1 MSDEFT
7 EFTSQS
13 WGSRILSSL
22 KGILFGIV
30 LIPISI
36 ILLFWN
42 ENRAVTT
49 AKGLKEGAAA
59 VVSIDAK
66 SVVPANDQKLVYLS
80 EQVTGGDEVLKDPL
94 FGVTAKGI
102 RLTRSVDMYQ
112 WQEEKSSETR
122 KKLGGGTETATTY
135 TYKQVWSDKL
145 INSANFNPNHREE
158 HKNPTALLAESLP
171 IVAGNVRLG
180 AFKLP
185 SGVIA
190 KMHGDEALA
199 ATDEHLAKAA
209 PDLRAKLKVAAG
221 TFYVGADPAN
231 PALGDQRVSFK
242 VLAPAVWS
250 VIARQNG
257 DTIEPYQPKDGP
269 AIERVE
275 AGKVSAELMFKH
287 AASENAMLTWGLRFV
302 GFVLMALGLGL
313 IVSPLSVFADVIPFL
328 GDIIGVGVGLA
339 AMLLAFVGSL
349 IVIAIA
355 WFAVRPLLTIALAV
369 VAAAALVMAWRQGHS
384 RSQQT
389 KPRIVSF

>member
-1 MSDEFT
+1 MSDDFT

-13 WGSRILSSL
+13 WGGRILNSL

-59 VVSIDAK
+59 VVSIEAT
-66 SVVPANDQKLVYLS
+66 SVVPANNKKLVHLS
-80 EQVTGGDEVLKDPL
+80 DQVTSGDEVLKDPL
-94 FGVTAKGI
+94 FGVSAKGI
-102 RLTRSVDMYQ
+102 RLSRSVEMYQ

-135 TYKQVWSDKL
+135 SYKQVWSDKL
-145 INSANFNPNHREE
+145 ISSGNFNPEHRLD
-158 HKNPTALLAESLP
+158 HQNPTARLADPLTL
-171 IVAGNVRLG
+171 VGGNVRLG

-190 KMHGDEALA
+190 KMQGDAVLA
-199 ATDEHLAKAA
+199 ATDEDLAKVA
-209 PDLRAKLKVAAG
+209 PDLRPKLTLAAG
-221 TFYVGADPAN
+221 TFYAGADPAN

-250 VIARQNG
+250 VIASQIG
-257 DTIEPYQPKDGP
+257 DTLEPFQPKDGP

-275 AGKVSAELMFKH
+275 PGTVSAEVMFKH
-287 AASENAMLTWGLRFV
+287 AASENAMLTWGLRLG

-328 GDIIGVGVGLA
+328 GDVVGAGVGFA

-349 IVIAIA
+349 TVIAVT
-355 WFAVRPLLTIALAV
+355 WFAVRPLLTVALAG
-369 VAAAALVMAWRQGHS
+369 VAAAALVMDWRRGHA
-384 RSQQT
+384 RSLQA
-389 KPRIVSF
+389 KSAR

>member
-1 MSDEFT
+1 MVDDFT
-7 EFTSQS
+7 EFSSQS
-13 WGSRILSSL
+13 WGGRILDSI

-59 VVSIDAK
+59 VVSIAATP
-66 SVVPANDQKLVYLS
+66 VVAGNNLKLVHLS
-80 EQVTGGDEVLKDPL
+80 DQVTSGDEVLNDPL
-94 FGVTAKGI
+94 FGVAATGI
-102 RLTRSVDMYQ
+102 RLTRKVEMYQ

-135 TYKQVWSDKL
+135 SYKQVWSDKL
-145 INSANFNPNHREE
+145 ISSANFNPEHRAE
-158 HKNPTALLAESLP
+158 HQNPTTRLAEPLTL
-171 IVAGNVRLG
+171 VGGNVRLG

-190 KMHGDEALA
+190 KMQGDAALA
-199 ATDEHLAKAA
+199 ATDEDLAKAA
-209 PDLRAKLKVAAG
+209 PDLRAKLTLAAG
-221 TFYVGADPAN
+221 TFYAGPNPAN
-231 PALGDQRVSFK
+231 PALGDQRISFQ

-250 VIARQNG
+250 VIARQNA
-257 DTIEPYQPKDGP
+257 DTLEPYQPKSGP

-275 AGKVSAELMFKH
+275 SGTVSADLMFKH
-287 AASENAMLTWGLRFV
+287 AASENAMLTWGLRLL

-313 IVSPLSVFADVIPFL
+313 IVSPLSVLADVLPFL
-328 GDIIGVGVGLA
+328 GDIIGFGTTLA
-339 AMLLAFVGSL
+339 AMLLAFVGS
-349 IVIAIA
+349 ITVIAVA

-369 VAAAALVMAWRQGHS
+369 VAAATLFISWRRGHA
-384 RSQQT
+384 RSLLA
-389 KPRIVSF
+389 KPAR

>member
-1 MSDEFT
+1 MSDDFT
-7 EFTSQS
+7 EFTSES
-13 WGSRILSSL
+13 WGGRILSSI

-66 SVVPANDQKLVYLS
+66 SVIPTNDQKLVHLS
-80 EQVTGGDEVLKDPL
+80 DQVTSDEVLKDPL
-94 FGVTAKGI
+94 FAVAAKGI
-102 RLTRSVDMYQ
+102 RLTRSVEMYQ
-112 WQEEKSSETR
+112 WQEDKSSETH

-135 TYKQVWSDKL
+135 SYKQVWSDKL
-145 INSANFNPNHREE
+145 ISSAHFNPNHREE
-158 HKNPTALLAESLP
+158 HQNPTAMLTQPLT
-171 IVAGNVRLG
+171 VVGGNVKLG

-185 SGVIA
+185 SEVIA
-190 KMHGDEALA
+190 KMHGDAVLA
-199 ATDEHLAKAA
+199 ATDEDLAKAA
-209 PDLRAKLKVAAG
+209 PDLRSKLKLAAG
-221 TFYVGADPAN
+221 TFYVGMDPAA

-242 VLAPAVWS
+242 VLTPAVWS

-257 DTIEPYQPKDGP
+257 DSLAAYQPKNGS

-275 AGKVSAELMFKH
+275 AGSVSADLMFKH
-287 AASENAMLTWGLRFV
+287 AESENAMLTWGLRLG

-313 IVSPLSVFADVIPFL
+313 IVNPLSVFADVIPFL

-339 AMLLAFVGSL
+339 AILLAFVGSI
-349 IVIAIA
+349 IVIAVA
-355 WFAVRPLLTIALAV
+355 WFVVRPLLTVALAV
-369 VAAAALVMAWRQGHS
+369 VAAAALVMAWRYGHS
-384 RSQQT
+384 RSLQT
-389 KPRIVSF
+389 KAAR

>member
-1 MSDEFT
+1 MSDDFT

-13 WGSRILSSL
+13 WGGRILNSL

-59 VVSIDAK
+59 VVSIEAT
-66 SVVPANDQKLVYLS
+66 SVVPANNKKLVHLS
-80 EQVTGGDEVLKDPL
+80 DQVTSGDEVLKDPL
-94 FGVTAKGI
+94 FGVLAKGI
-102 RLTRSVDMYQ
+102 RLSRSVEMYQ

-135 TYKQVWSDKL
+135 SYKQVWSDKL
-145 INSANFNPNHREE
+145 ISSGNFNPEHRLD
-158 HKNPTALLAESLP
+158 HQNPTARLADPLTL
-171 IVAGNVRLG
+171 VGGNVRLG

-190 KMHGDEALA
+190 KMQGDAVLA
-199 ATDEHLAKAA
+199 ATDEDLAKVA
-209 PDLRAKLKVAAG
+209 PDLRPKLTLAAG

-250 VIARQNG
+250 VIASQIG
-257 DTIEPYQPKDGP
+257 DTLEPFQPKDGP

-275 AGKVSAELMFKH
+275 PGTVSAEVMFKH
-287 AASENAMLTWGLRFV
+287 AASENAMLTWGLRLG

-328 GDIIGVGVGLA
+328 GDVVGAGVGFA
-339 AMLLAFVGSL
+339 AMLLAFVGS
-349 IVIAIA
+349 ITVIAVA
-355 WFAVRPLLTIALAV
+355 WFAVRPLLTVALAG
-369 VAAAALVMAWRQGHS
+369 VAAAALVMAWRRGHA
-384 RSQQT
+384 RSLQA
-389 KPRIVSF
+389 KSAR

>member
-1 MSDEFT
+1 MSDDFT

-13 WGSRILSSL
+13 WGGRILNSL

-59 VVSIDAK
+59 VVSIEAT
-66 SVVPANDQKLVYLS
+66 SVVPANNKKLVHLS
-80 EQVTGGDEVLKDPL
+80 DQVTSGDEVLKDPL
-94 FGVTAKGI
+94 FGVLAKGI
-102 RLTRSVDMYQ
+102 RLSRSVEMYQ

-135 TYKQVWSDKL
+135 SYKQVWSDKL
-145 INSANFNPNHREE
+145 ISSGNFNPEHRLD
-158 HKNPTALLAESLP
+158 HQNPTARLADPLTL
-171 IVAGNVRLG
+171 VGGNVRLG

-190 KMHGDEALA
+190 KMQGDAVLA
-199 ATDEHLAKAA
+199 ATDEDLAKVA
-209 PDLRAKLKVAAG
+209 PDLRPKLTLAAG

-250 VIARQNG
+250 VIASQIG
-257 DTIEPYQPKDGP
+257 DTLEPFQPKDGP

-275 AGKVSAELMFKH
+275 PGTVSAEVMFKH
-287 AASENAMLTWGLRFV
+287 AASENAMLTWGLRLG

-328 GDIIGVGVGLA
+328 GDVVGAGVGFA

-349 IVIAIA
+349 TVIAVT
-355 WFAVRPLLTIALAV
+355 WFAVRPLLTVALAG
-369 VAAAALVMAWRQGHS
+369 VAAAALVMAWRRGHA
-384 RSQQT
+384 RSLQA
-389 KPRIVSF
+389 KSAR

>member
-1 MSDEFT
+1 MSDDFT

-13 WGSRILSSL
+13 WGGRILNSL

-49 AKGLKEGAAA
+49 AKGLKEGASA
-59 VVSIDAK
+59 VVSIEAT
-66 SVVPANDQKLVYLS
+66 SVVPANNKKLVHLS
-80 EQVTGGDEVLKDPL
+80 DQVTSGDEVLKDPL
-94 FGVTAKGI
+94 FGVSAKGI
-102 RLTRSVDMYQ
+102 RLTRSVEMYQ

-135 TYKQVWSDKL
+135 SYKQVWSDKL
-145 INSANFNPNHREE
+145 ISSGNFNPEHRLD
-158 HKNPTALLAESLP
+158 HQNPTARLADPLTL
-171 IVAGNVRLG
+171 VGGNVRLG

-190 KMHGDEALA
+190 KMQGDAVLA
-199 ATDEHLAKAA
+199 ATDEDLAKVA
-209 PDLRAKLKVAAG
+209 PDLRAKLTLAAG
-221 TFYVGADPAN
+221 TFYAGADPAN

-250 VIARQNG
+250 VIASQIA
-257 DTIEPYQPKDGP
+257 DTLEPFQPKDGP

-275 AGKVSAELMFKH
+275 SGTVSAEVMFKH
-287 AASENAMLTWGLRFV
+287 AASENSMLTWGLRLG

-313 IVSPLSVFADVIPFL
+313 SVSPLSVFADVIPFL
-328 GDIIGVGVGLA
+328 GDVVGAGVGFA
-339 AMLLAFVGSL
+339 AILLAFVGS
-349 IVIAIA
+349 ITVIAVA
-355 WFAVRPLLTIALAV
+355 WFAVRPLLTVALAV
-369 VAAAALVMAWRQGHS
+369 VAAASLFMAWRRGHA
-384 RSQQT
+384 RSLQA
-389 KPRIVSF
+389 KSAR

>member
-1 MSDEFT
+1 MSDDFT

-13 WGSRILSSL
+13 WGGRILNSL

-59 VVSIDAK
+59 VVSIEAT
-66 SVVPANDQKLVYLS
+66 SVVPANNKKLVHLS
-80 EQVTGGDEVLKDPL
+80 DQVTSGDEVLKDPL
-94 FGVTAKGI
+94 FGVSAKGI
-102 RLTRSVDMYQ
+102 RLSRSVEMYQ

-135 TYKQVWSDKL
+135 SYKQVWSDKL
-145 INSANFNPNHREE
+145 ISSGNFNPEHRLD
-158 HKNPTALLAESLP
+158 HQNPTARLADPLTL
-171 IVAGNVRLG
+171 VGGNVRLG

-190 KMHGDEALA
+190 KMQGDAVLA
-199 ATDEHLAKAA
+199 ATDEDLAKVA
-209 PDLRAKLKVAAG
+209 PDLRPKLTLAAG

-250 VIARQNG
+250 VIASQIG
-257 DTIEPYQPKDGP
+257 DTLEPFQPKDGP

-275 AGKVSAELMFKH
+275 PGTVSAEVMFKH
-287 AASENAMLTWGLRFV
+287 AASENAMLTWGLRLG

-328 GDIIGVGVGLA
+328 GDVVGAGVGFA
-339 AMLLAFVGSL
+339 AMLLAFVGS
-349 IVIAIA
+349 ITVIAVA
-355 WFAVRPLLTIALAV
+355 WFAVRPLLTVALAG
-369 VAAAALVMAWRQGHS
+369 VAAAALVMAWRRGHA
-384 RSQQT
+384 RSLQA
-389 KPRIVSF
+389 KSAR

>member
-1 MSDEFT
+1 MSDDFT

-13 WGSRILSSL
+13 WGGRILNSL

-49 AKGLKEGAAA
+49 AKGLKEGASA
-59 VVSIDAK
+59 VVSIEAT
-66 SVVPANDQKLVYLS
+66 SVVPANNKKLVHLS
-80 EQVTGGDEVLKDPL
+80 DQVTSGDEVLKDPL
-94 FGVTAKGI
+94 FGVSAKGI
-102 RLTRSVDMYQ
+102 RLTRSVEMYQ

-135 TYKQVWSDKL
+135 SYKQVWSDKL
-145 INSANFNPNHREE
+145 ISSGNFNPEHRLD
-158 HKNPTALLAESLP
+158 HQNPTARLADPLTL
-171 IVAGNVRLG
+171 VGGNVRLG

-190 KMHGDEALA
+190 KMQGDAVLA
-199 ATDEHLAKAA
+199 ATDEDLAKVA
-209 PDLRAKLKVAAG
+209 PDLRAKLTLAAG
-221 TFYVGADPAN
+221 TFYAGADPAN

-250 VIARQNG
+250 VIASQIA
-257 DTIEPYQPKDGP
+257 DTLEPFQPKDGP

-275 AGKVSAELMFKH
+275 SGTVSAEVMFKH
-287 AASENAMLTWGLRFV
+287 AASENSMLTWGLRLG

-328 GDIIGVGVGLA
+328 GDVVGAGVGFA
-339 AMLLAFVGSL
+339 AILLAFVGS
-349 IVIAIA
+349 ITVIAVA
-355 WFAVRPLLTIALAV
+355 WFAVRPLLTVALAV
-369 VAAAALVMAWRQGHS
+369 VAAASLFMAWRRGHA
-384 RSQQT
+384 RSLQA
-389 KPRIVSF
+389 KSAR